1 MGRKKNLLKKF
12 LKGTVSDE
20 EAKKVEMWLDSAT
33 QGNNPWENLSEDK
46 KAAFLTDLK
55 SRINTA
61 KLPGKKNTGRS
72 TSWVWLAA
80 ASVIILLMIPVYVLW
95 MKPSAEIN
103 TKVVIE
109 KVAETN
115 MAQIK
120 QLQLSD
126 GSKVWL
132 NAKSRLR
139 YTDSFG
145 SHSRDVYLD
154 GQAYFE
160 ISRDTKRP
168 FVVHTSSWQVTVLGT
183 HFDVSDYMEDNDV
196 TVSVLSGK
204 VAVQSTRQQKT
215 PAAILH
221 PGEQLEYD
229 KRSHELN
236 SEVFAH
242 DQQPSWIRKEVVF
255 YHTKMEDIA
264 GYIKRNYGLAVSFA
278 NPSLSETEV
287 SGNFGKI
294 EDAKELLEILCLTIN
309 AEYKANG
316 KKILITEMH

>member
-12 LKGTVSDE
+12 LKGTASDE
-20 EAKKVEMWLDSAT
+20 EAKKVEIWLDGAS
-33 QGNNPWENLSEDK
+33 QDYNPWENLSEDR
-46 KAAFLTDLK
+46 KAAFLNELK
-55 SRINTA
+55 NSISTA
-61 KLPGKKNTGRS
+61 NLAGKKTRGKRVG
-72 TSWVWLAA
+72 WVWLAA

-95 MKPSAEIN
+95 MKPSTEMDTKLVIQ
-103 TKVVIE
+103 KVV
-109 KVAETN
+109 ETN
-115 MAQIK
+115 MAEIK
-120 QLQLSD
+120 QMQLSD

-139 YTDSFG
+139 YPDSFD
-145 SHSRDVYLD
+145 SRSRDVYLE

-204 VAVQSTRQQKT
+204 VAVHSTRQQKT
-215 PAAILH
+215 PATILES
-221 PGEQLEYD
+221 GEQLDYD
-229 KRSHELN
+229 KGSHKIDRTT
-236 SEVFAH
+236 FAN
-242 DQQPSWIRKEVVF
+242 DQQPDWIRKEVVF

-264 GYIKRNYGLAVSFA
+264 GYIERNYGLAVSFA
-278 NPSLSETEV
+278 SPSLSAMEV
-287 SGNFGKI
+287 SGNFGKVA
-294 EDAKELLEILCLTIN
+294 DAKELLEILCLTIN
-309 AEYKANG
+309 AQYKANG

>member
-12 LKGTVSDE
+12 LKGTASDE
-20 EAKKVEMWLDSAT
+20 DAKKVEMWLDGVS
-33 QGNNPWENLSEDK
+33 QDSNPWESLSEDK
-46 KAAFLTDLK
+46 KAAFLNALK
-55 SRINTA
+55 NSISTTNLA
-61 KLPGKKNTGRS
+61 GKKARGRRP
-72 TSWVWLAA
+72 SWVWLAA

-95 MKPSAEIN
+95 MKPSTEIG
-103 TKVVIE
+103 TKVVIQ
-109 KVAETN
+109 KVVETN
-115 MAQIK
+115 MAEIK

-139 YTDSFG
+139 YTDSFS
-145 SHSRDVYLD
+145 SHSRDVYLE

-168 FVVHTSSWQVTVLGT
+168 FVVHASSWQVTVLGT

-204 VAVQSTRQQKT
+204 VAVQSTRQQNT
-215 PAAILH
+215 PAAILA
-221 PGEQLEYD
+221 PGEQLDYD
-229 KRSHELN
+229 KRNHALN
-236 SEVFAH
+236 RTTFAH

-264 GYIKRNYGLAVSFA
+264 GYIERNYGLEVSFA
-278 NPSLSETEV
+278 SRSLSEMEV

-294 EDAKELLEILCLTIN
+294 DDAKELLEILCLTIN
-309 AEYKANG
+309 AQYKANG